1 MTSMLFVVLLVIR
14 AVFGRFL
21 MARLGLGLVC
31 KAWLR
36 CRSHPWQ
43 MQVQDIGS
51 VVLLQACISFIGCIT
66 RISAKDSDSMCAPRR
81 MHAN

>member
-1 MTSMLFVVLLVIR
+1 MQLNGTRPGMTSMLFVVLLVIR

-21 MARLGLGLVC
+21 MVRLVC
-31 KAWLR
+31 KAL
-36 CRSHPWQ
+36 PWMPLTCAGQ

-66 RISAKDSDSMCAPRR
+66 RISAKDSDSM
-81 MHAN
+81 